1 MKILIYGYGN
11 PSRQDDALGV
21 LFTDK
26 MEVWAKEQKLSHLSF
41 DTNYQL
47 NIEDADT
54 ISAHDVVYFVDASM
68 EPIDDFSITKV
79 ESSNAQIEFT
89 MHAISAG
96 VVLDLCNQIYGK
108 APETY
113 LIHIKG
119 YEWDLEFDKG
129 LSSKAE
135 NNLQKA
141 LAYLQEKLMT

>member
-54 ISAHDVVYFVDASM
+54 ISAQDVVYFVDASM

>member
-1 MKILIYGYGN
+1 MYGYGN